1 MKFYCNCHD
10 SPNLA
15 SIVNCWQP
23 VKQTLCK
30 FPRWDDATIKK
41 LIYDGWTHVT
51 QKFINEKVAS
61 MPERLQAV
69 KDGEGR

>member
-1 MKFYCNCHD
+1 M
-10 SPNLA
+10 A
-15 SIVNCWQP
+15 SIANCWQP

-69 KDGEGR
+69 KGGEGQMTGY